1 VEVHRQRSLPN
12 ATCGICEKRADRSNL
27 LGIALELYRVRRK
40 FGVLF
45 QDGALFGSMNIYDNV
60 ASRCASTKKRES
72 EIRDIVDE
80 KLNMVGLVGA
90 EKKLPGEISGG

>member
-60 ASRCASTKKRES
+60 ASRCASTPRS
-72 EIRDIVDE
+72 ARV
-80 KLNMVGLVGA
+80 LALVGHDDTWKA
-90 EKKLPGEISGG
+90 DGFELLGEL

>member
-1 VEVHRQRSLPN
+1 M
-12 ATCGICEKRADRSNL
+12 
-27 LGIALELYRVRRK
+27 
-40 FGVLF
+40 LF